1 MGHGRRNNGKRSLMI
16 TGLLTFLFF
25 FAIIGCVLYG
35 RKLIRTEKVDAVF
48 GNPERAQGGIHWVI
62 VGSSFLLLVWLYYSW
77 DIAKSFFP
85 KSANELCQVG
95 KVNESL
101 LSLKYLFPIDERQL
115 KSTSVIETESENLNK
130 ITIEIEKSGIENQ
143 DKSNLLNFV
152 SQTKNTIPLLTNEQL
167 LNNDTREQIKLI
179 NKKIINL
186 TENFKRSDY
195 PNESTE
201 QELERIEAAKEEGSW
216 KASST
221 SIENTIEIPFI
232 PKTKRG
238 LKFQAAATEL
248 NLISDEFFELK
259 NHNEQYTSALEKLK
273 KEIKDYRSNLSS
285 SKEISS
291 SLAKDILKIA
301 RRIEYAS
308 IFPPNTL
315 DDMQASIINF
325 DNLQKKEQ
333 GGLRWVDLLLFP
345 SGTIISSGPSCSEQ
359 GSGRWLPKPSDTLNK
374 FTLMLNPNVGYKQI
388 PLIWYEMMDVS
399 KIIGFLIPDW
409 FADILPGEYPV
420 HDEQGEVKP
429 NFKSKVLSFVTGD
442 FNLFKIPI
450 PTGHIWDSFLRVFL
464 GLVAGIIV
472 GVPLGL
478 FMGLNRFAKGFFDP
492 LIELYRPVPPLA
504 WAPLVISVLGIDNL
518 GKVFL
523 LFMVSLSIM
532 IISARAGASGTQLSK
547 IHAAHSLGASKW
559 QILRHVIF
567 PNSLPEILTGIRVA
581 TGMCW
586 GTLVAAEFLAGT
598 TGVGF
603 VENVAKKYFQY
614 EVIWITIFIMGML
627 GLIFDITI
635 RKIIDKTIP
644 WRGKG

>member
-1 MGHGRRNNGKRSLMI
+1 MI
-16 TGLLTFLFF
+16 TGFLTFLFF
-25 FAIIGCVLYG
+25 FAIVGCVLYG

-48 GNPERAQGGIHWVI
+48 GNPERAKGGIHWVI
-62 VGSSFLLLVWLYYSW
+62 VGSSFLLLIWLYYSW

-101 LSLKYLFPIDERQL
+101 LSLKYLFPIEERQL
-115 KSTSVIETESENLNK
+115 KSTSVIETETENLNK
-130 ITIEIEKSGIENQ
+130 ITIEIEKSGIKNQ
-143 DKSNLLNFV
+143 DKSKLIDFI

-167 LNNDTREQIKLI
+167 LNNDTREQIKII
-179 NKKIINL
+179 NEKIVNL

-195 PNESTE
+195 PNESAE
-201 QELERIEAAKEEGSW
+201 EEMERIKAAKEEGSW

-248 NLISDEFFELK
+248 NLISDEFFELR
-259 NHNEQYTSALEKLK
+259 NHNEQYASALEKLK
-273 KEIKDYRSNLSS
+273 KEIKDYRTSLGSS
-285 SKEISS
+285 EEISS
-291 SLAKDILKIA
+291 SFAKDILKIA

-315 DDMQASIINF
+315 KDMQASIINF
-325 DNLQKKEQ
+325 DNVQKKEQ
-333 GGLRWVDLLLFP
+333 GSLRWVDILLFP

-420 HDEQGEVKP
+420 HNEKGEVKP

>member
-1 MGHGRRNNGKRSLMI
+1 MI
-16 TGLLTFLFF
+16 TGFLTFLFF
-25 FAIIGCVLYG
+25 FAIVGCVLYG

-48 GNPERAQGGIHWVI
+48 GNPERAKGGIHWVI

-115 KSTSVIETESENLNK
+115 KSTSVIETESENLDK
-130 ITIEIEKSGIENQ
+130 ITIEIEKSGVKNQ
-143 DKSNLLNFV
+143 DKSKLLNFV

-167 LNNDTREQIKLI
+167 LNNETIEQIKLI
-179 NKKIINL
+179 NEKIINL

-195 PNESTE
+195 PNESAE

-259 NHNEQYTSALEKLK
+259 NHNEQYASALEKLK
-273 KEIKDYRSNLSS
+273 KEIKDYRDSLSAS
-285 SKEISS
+285 EEISS

-315 DDMQASIINF
+315 NDMQASIINF
-325 DNLQKKEQ
+325 DNVQKKEQ
-333 GGLRWVDLLLFP
+333 GSLRWVDLLLFP

-420 HDEQGEVKP
+420 HNEQGEVKP

>member
-1 MGHGRRNNGKRSLMI
+1 MI
-16 TGLLTFLFF
+16 TGFLTFLFF

-115 KSTSVIETESENLNK
+115 KSTSVIETESENLDK
-130 ITIEIEKSGIENQ
+130 ITIEIEKSSVKNQ
-143 DKSNLLNFV
+143 DKSKLLNFV

-167 LNNDTREQIKLI
+167 LNNETREQIKLI
-179 NKKIINL
+179 NEKIINL

-195 PNESTE
+195 PNESAE

-259 NHNEQYTSALEKLK
+259 NHNEQYVSALEKLK
-273 KEIKDYRSNLSS
+273 KEIKDYRDSLSGS
-285 SKEISS
+285 EEISS
-291 SLAKDILKIA
+291 SLAKDVLKIA

-315 DDMQASIINF
+315 NDMQTSIINF
-325 DNLQKKEQ
+325 DNVQKKEQ
-333 GGLRWVDLLLFP
+333 GSLRWVDLLLFP

-420 HDEQGEVKP
+420 HNEQGEVKP

>member
-1 MGHGRRNNGKRSLMI
+1 MI
-16 TGLLTFLFF
+16 TGVLTFVFF
-25 FAIIGCVLYG
+25 FAIVGCILYG

-48 GNPERAQGGIHWVI
+48 GNPERAKGGVHWVI
-62 VGSSFLLLVWLYYSW
+62 VGSSFLLLIWLYYSW

-101 LSLKYLFPIDERQL
+101 LGLKYLFPIEQRQF
-115 KSTSVIETESENLNK
+115 KSTAIIQKETENLN
-130 ITIEIEKSGIENQ
+130 EILLEINQSDLKNQ
-143 DKSNLLNFV
+143 DKNTLISFIDK
-152 SQTKNTIPLLTNEQL
+152 TKKTIPLLTDENLLENE
-167 LNNDTREQIKLI
+167 TKE
-179 NKKIINL
+179 KIDVLADKIFTL
-186 TENFKRSDY
+186 SENFSKSDF
-195 PNESTE
+195 PNESVE
-201 QELERIEAAKEEGSW
+201 DEKKRIQEANQEGTWS
-216 KASST
+216 ASST
-221 SIENTIEIPFI
+221 SIENTIEIPSI

-238 LKFQAAATEL
+238 LKFQAAAEEL
-248 NLISDEFFELK
+248 NLISDEFFEIR
-259 NHNEQYTSALEKLK
+259 NHNTQYRNAYDNLS
-273 KEIKDYRSNLSS
+273 KEIKDFRSNLSS
-285 SKEISS
+285 SDEIVSS
-291 SLAKDILKIA
+291 FAKDILKIA

-308 IFPPNTL
+308 IFPPNAL
-315 DDMQASIINF
+315 VNMQASIEKF
-325 DNLQKKEQ
+325 DEVQNKEQ
-333 GGLRWVDLLLFP
+333 GGLRWVDILLFP

-374 FTLMLNPNVGYKQI
+374 FVLMMNPNVGFKQI

-399 KIIGFLIPDW
+399 KIIGFILPDW
-409 FADILPGEYPV
+409 IADILPGEYPV
-420 HDEQGEVKP
+420 HNEKGEVNS

-442 FNLFKIPI
+442 FELFKIPI

-464 GLVAGIIV
+464 GLVAGIII

-504 WAPLVISVLGIDNL
+504 WAPLIISVLGIDNF

-627 GLIFDITI
+627 GLLFDITI